1 MKNNLDGGEAVVE
14 AIRNLGIEH
23 VIMAPGSEWSPV
35 WEALTRQRVENVP
48 GPAYMQIWHETL
60 AVNIATGY
68 SFMTGLPQAV
78 LLHAGVGPMQ
88 GMMAINAA
96 LQSEIPML
104 VLAGESVTLGADP
117 GLRMEAQ
124 WYGGV
129 SPGGID
135 RLIAPAVKWSGLVPS
150 APTLYRSVVR
160 AGEMAQ
166 RAPRGPV
173 FLDVPLEYMLEDWSP
188 EDDLRRVPPASTT
201 LPVAAELDGL
211 VDEIAAARNPV
222 VVTEFS
228 GREPGAFEA
237 LVDFAEA
244 GAIPVIGGRTAFYG
258 NFPTDHDLWQG
269 VETYAHLADADL
281 VLLVGA
287 RTPWYPPTD
296 RPTGGRI
303 VSIGDHPHKEWLVYQ
318 VMHADAYLEGD
329 IAATLSALAARLRER
344 GPEEA
349 VRRAR
354 RERWAGEHAAL
365 TAKLRAEREAAAGGT
380 LDTLS
385 VCRELERAMPADTVY
400 VDETISHFLTMRHHL
415 PLTRARSLYKLTV
428 SGLGQGL
435 GLALGMKLGAPERP
449 VVAVVGDGSFLYNPI
464 PQAFGAARDYGL
476 PVVVLIM
483 NNRGYRAMLN
493 GHRLYYADGMARR
506 TELTL
511 GYRIDPPA
519 YEEMGAPF
527 GIAGA
532 RAETGEELAAA
543 LERGLSETAA
553 GRSYIVNAVLPE

>member
-1 MKNNLDGGEAVVE
+1 MKNKLDGGEAVVE

-35 WEALTRQRVENVP
+35 WEALTRQRVENIP

-68 SFMTGLPQAV
+68 TFMTGLPQAV

-88 GMMAINAA
+88 GLMAINAA
-96 LQSEIPML
+96 LQSEVPML

-117 GLRMEAQ
+117 DLAMEAQ

-135 RLIAPAVKWSGLVPS
+135 KLVSRSVKWSGLIPS
-150 APTLYRSVVR
+150 APTLYQSVIR

-188 EDDLRRVPPASTT
+188 PHTPGRVPPASRT
-201 LPVAAELDGL
+201 LPVEAELRGL
-211 VDEIAAARNPV
+211 VKEIGAARNPV
-222 VVTEFS
+222 IVTEFS

-269 VETYAHLADADL
+269 VETYRHLKDADL

-329 IAATLSALAARLRER
+329 IAATLDALAYLLRAQGPDAAAR
-344 GPEEA
+344 EA
-349 VRRAR
+349 RRA
-354 RERWAGEHAAL
+354 RWAGEHAAL
-365 TAKLRAEREAAAGGT
+365 MARLSAERDAAAGGA
-380 LDTLS
+380 LDSLS
-385 VCRELERAMPADTVY
+385 VCHALGEAMPADTVY
-400 VDETISHFLTMRHHL
+400 VDETITHFLKMRHHL
-415 PLTRARSLYKLTV
+415 PLTRAKSLYKLTV

-449 VVAVVGDGSFLYNPI
+449 VVLVVGDGSFLYNPI
-464 PQAFGAARDYGL
+464 PQAFGASRDYGL
-476 PVVVLIM
+476 PIVVLIM
-483 NNRGYRAMLN
+483 NNQGYRAMLN

-506 TELTL
+506 T
-511 GYRIDPPA
+511 RPDPRTPDRR
-519 YEEMGAPF
+519 AP
-527 GIAGA
+527 
-532 RAETGEELAAA
+532 L
-543 LERGLSETAA
+543 
-553 GRSYIVNAVLPE
+553 